1 MGICRVSKNKNY
13 VVMNR
18 TALND
23 ERLSWKAKGIIAY
36 MLSMPDDWTFYIE
49 ELVKHST
56 DGEASF
62 RSGFKELKTHGYVK
76 RYPLREGNRITGW
89 ETVVHEVPQDDSLD
103 GEFQQVENLHVENED
118 VENEDVENQRLL
130 STDSTKY
137 LSKPNTDDTKDN
149 IPFKEIVSY
158 LNVKTSTAYKPSSKK
173 TKQLIAARWK
183 EGFTL
188 DDFKK
193 VIDNKVA
200 EWLNDS
206 KMSQYLRPET
216 LFGTKFESYLNQK
229 GGVTN
234 AKDQAA
240 EQSADDYQLPF

>member
-1 MGICRVSKNKNY
+1 MSIYRVEKNKNY

-36 MLSMPDDWTFYIE
+36 MLSLPDDWTFYIE

-62 RSGFKELKTHGYVK
+62 RSGLKELKNLGYVK
-76 RYPLREGNRITGW
+76 RYPVRGGSRITEW
-89 ETVVHEVPQDDSLD
+89 ETVVYEVPQVDSLD
-103 GEFQQVENLHVENED
+103 VENQQVEKQD

-137 LSKPNTDDTKDN
+137 LSTPNTDDTKDS
-149 IPFKEIVSY
+149 IPYVEITSY
-158 LNVKTSTAYKPSSKK
+158 LSVKTSTAYKPTSKYIQK
-173 TKQLIAARWK
+173 LIKARWK

-188 DDFKK
+188 EDFKT
-193 VIDNKVA
+193 VIDKKVA
-200 EWLNDS
+200 QWSNDS
-206 KMSQYLRPET
+206 KMSEYLRPQT

-229 GGVTN
+229 GANTDARTGQDTDLSQFDFS
-234 AKDQAA
+234 KGWD
-240 EQSADDYQLPF
+240 